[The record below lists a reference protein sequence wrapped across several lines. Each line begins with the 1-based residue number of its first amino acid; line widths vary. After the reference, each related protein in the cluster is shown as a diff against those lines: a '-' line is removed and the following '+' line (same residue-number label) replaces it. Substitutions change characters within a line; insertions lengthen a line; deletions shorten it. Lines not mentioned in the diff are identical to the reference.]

1 MNGRSYRSIILEES
15 VYENLKELKEIYE
28 LHEKRTISFGRFIE
42 EHIDRKLLLLA
53 LNDDLVSYINAA
65 ARVIG
70 EDERVLAV
78 VLFGSVARGK
88 AGKYSDI
95 DLLIIADVSSRLD
108 FMDDVR
114 TRLKSVEYVRE
125 KLVRKDLNMYISPF
139 VLNRDDLKEFSPI
152 YLDILDYGIQLY
164 QRDSTLDDF
173 FHSLRG
179 IRHERV
185 NVNGSEM
192 LSWRR

>member
-114 TRLKSVEYVRE
+114 TRLKSVEYIRE

-139 VLNRDDLKEFSPI
+139 ILNRDDLKEFSPI
-152 YLDILDYGIQLY
+152 YLDTLDYGIQLY
-164 QRDSTLDDF
+164 Q
-173 FHSLRG
+173 
-179 IRHERV
+179 
-185 NVNGSEM
+185 
-192 LSWRR
+192 